1 MKLGYA
7 RVSTNDQ
14 NPQSQIDELTRYG
27 CDKIFVKHA
36 SGAKA
41 ERPELTKLIEFARD
55 GDTIVVWK
63 LDRLARSLKQLI
75 KTVEHLEDRQ
85 IGFISLTES
94 MDTTTPGGKLIFHV
108 FGALAEFERGIIT
121 ERTKAGLKAAKARGR
136 LGGRPPAISP
146 DDINVAQAML
156 SDPAISFAEVARR
169 LGVSSSTLYRHI
181 PGGRESVAGLIDQ

>member
-27 CDKIFVKHA
+27 CDKIFVEHA
-36 SGAKA
+36 SGAKVD
-41 ERPELTKLIEFARD
+41 RPELNNLIEFARD

-85 IGFISLTES
+85 IGFVSLTEA

-121 ERTKAGLKAAKARGR
+121 ERTCAGLKAAKARGR
-136 LGGRPPAISP
+136 LGGRPPAITG

-181 PGGRESVAGLIDQ
+181 PGGREGLTG

>member
-1 MKLGYA
+1 MKIGYA

-27 CDKIFVKHA
+27 CDKIFVEHA
-36 SGAKA
+36 SGTKA
-41 ERPELTKLIEFARD
+41 DRIELSKLIEYARE
-55 GDTIVVWK
+55 GDSIVVWK
-63 LDRLARSLKQLI
+63 MDRLARSLKQLI
-75 KTVEHLEDRQ
+75 QTIEDLEARN
-85 IGFISLTES
+85 IGFVSITEA

-146 DDINVAQAML
+146 NDLNVAQAML
-156 SDPAISFAEVARR
+156 SDSTISFAEVARR
-169 LGVSSSTLYRHI
+169 MGVSSSTLYRHI
-181 PGGRESVAGLIDQ
+181 PGGRVSTG